1 MDVALVQNGE
11 KDMLPCRCPKR
22 QELQR
27 AGGKE
32 SGDLLL
38 FPENAARV
46 PVRIS
51 ALGGFWLQLRPD
63 IFLSG
68 HSIVYSRRV
77 FFVPFIMQAAFLF
90 AGFISVTLSI
100 LSTFLLEEKE

>member
-1 MDVALVQNGE
+1 MPMPE
-11 KDMLPCRCPKR
+11 KAGTPTGGRKR
-22 QELQR
+22 ER
-27 AGGKE
+27 R
-32 SGDLLL
+32 LLL

-77 FFVPFIMQAAFLF
+77 FFVPFIKQAAFLF

-100 LSTFLLEEKE
+100 LSAFLLEEKE